1 MHWAKQLT
9 LSARRGEAE
18 AGALMLR
25 LLFKRTQLLDLDA
38 ASSSPIDLLL
48 EEWAPALAAASAS
61 GRVRFLMGLRRL
73 ITQRLEGF
81 ETGLAAWGAG
91 AGAGGEEAQG
101 GIVMVFGA
109 IQVSE
114 LPFGGGAFASV
125 LIRFELLHLPQIPQA
140 ARFVLEEA
148 EAALGGEEEAAAWGR
163 EVEALVT
170 LLERAMEVA
179 LCVIGTAEEGL
190 PGSLLFEKEEGEG
203 QEEGEY
209 RSETAVQTAGPGFV
223 VDCRGH
229 LIRSNGGGG
238 KGGGAEDEDEDEE
251 GAGDGDD
258 DDYDDDTRSVVF
270 VHPSCL
276 CICTALTPSLSFMDV

>member
-1 MHWAKQLT
+1 MRVLG
-9 LSARRGEAE
+9 R
-18 AGALMLR
+18 
-25 LLFKRTQLLDLDA
+25 
-38 ASSSPIDLLL
+38 
-48 EEWAPALAAASAS
+48 EEEE
-61 GRVRFLMGLRRL
+61 R
-73 ITQRLEGF
+73 QRHGF
-81 ETGLAAWGAG
+81 C
-91 AGAGGEEAQG
+91 
-101 GIVMVFGA
+101 A
-109 IQVSE
+109 ISE
-114 LPFGGGAFASV
+114 LPLFPVYSFDSNCCISHKFRRPPARPGGGRSS
-125 LIRFELLHLPQIPQA
+125 IR
-140 ARFVLEEA
+140 
-148 EAALGGEEEAAAWGR
+148 GEEEAAAWGR